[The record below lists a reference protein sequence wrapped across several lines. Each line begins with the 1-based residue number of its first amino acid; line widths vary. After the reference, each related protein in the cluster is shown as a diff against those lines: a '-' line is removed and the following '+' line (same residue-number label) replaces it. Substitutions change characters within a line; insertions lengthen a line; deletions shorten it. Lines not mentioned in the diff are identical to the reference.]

1 MTYTSAERNKA
12 INKAS
17 TDLLNIISCHDAE
30 ANRLVSRVWDRL
42 DRLVAH
48 FERLKAEECS
58 KIAEDEDG
66 NFTHYGVDKNTAF
79 AQRVA
84 ADAAQAIRQ
93 HSQKGDEK

>member
-30 ANRLVSRVWDRL
+30 ANHLVSRVWDRL

-48 FERLKAEECS
+48 FERLKTEECA
-58 KIAEDEDG
+58 KIADD
-66 NFTHYGVDKNTAF
+66 HVWATADISRASDYEAGGSDV
-79 AQRVA
+79 AQVIA
-84 ADAAQAIRQ
+84 FSIRQ
-93 HSQKGDEK
+93 HSQKGE